1 MDQYLPQP
9 RRVSGP
15 IELMI
20 IVLVIGILAL
30 ISVSFLNT
38 SRAKARDAKRLIDVR
53 RIQTALEY
61 YKLDSDNYP
70 VVVNTVNLGLD
81 ATKLCDAASGSLVGA
96 QNQCVTEYLAPFPTG
111 PAQSEYYQ
119 YASISTGYSI
129 KFTTEQTSD
138 LGPAG
143 TYYAHSAA
151 IDTSSETK

>member
-1 MDQYLPQP
+1 MDQSLPQH

-20 IVLVIGILAL
+20 IIIVIGILSL

-61 YKLDSDNYP
+61 YKLDSDFYP
-70 VVVNTVNLGLD
+70 VVDRAVNLGLD
-81 ATKLCDAASGSLVGA
+81 AIKLCDSASGSLVGA
-96 QNQCVTEYLAPFPTG
+96 QNQCTTEYMAPFPVG
-111 PAQSEYYQ
+111 PKQGEYYQ
-119 YASISTGYSI
+119 YNSSNGGYAI
-129 KFTTEQTSD
+129 KFATEETSD

-143 TYYAHSAA
+143 TYYAHTA
-151 IDTSSETK
+151 IIDNSPEIK